1 MVGTI
6 IGRIQRHGSGCKFDF
21 NLLFGKWGRG
31 RQQFSFTLET
41 NGTLKTATIFDYETN
56 ASTYATIQVRDEYN
70 ATAERNFIVNLQ
82 TIYHPEK
89 KLSVALLNDSYLNSY
104 NRDLLY
110 RDNLSFPFLHRTTRL
125 NQEALKFTL

>member
-1 MVGTI
+1 MLRLTPIRV
-6 IGRIQRHGSGCKFDF
+6 
-21 NLLFGKWGRG
+21 
-31 RQQFSFTLET
+31 
-41 NGTLKTATIFDYETN
+41 
-56 ASTYATIQVRDEYN
+56 QVRDEYN

-110 RDNLSFPFLHRTTRL
+110 PRQFILPISSQDY
-125 NQEALKFTL
+125 EAQSVEA